1 MQCHK
6 IKIRSLYA
14 AQHFADL
21 NKTARDFCVS
31 ASSCWLPYNYRFHI
45 RGGATP
51 PRTSALIR
59 EALTVPPVSASNLRD
74 ATPPGLLARRQLA
87 SDDLPVVVRT
97 FIHAR
102 GKSQRF
108 DFVKNPTT
116 DSAEALPGICGVSV
130 FDAALHVSKHGR
142 SNAYEHPSERDNW
155 SERNERTH

>member
-1 MQCHK
+1 MNLFTSNGEKRAGLHQSNTRDSAPFLYS
-6 IKIRSLYA
+6 IRSSAYA
-14 AQHFADL
+14 
-21 NKTARDFCVS
+21 
-31 ASSCWLPYNYRFHI
+31 
-45 RGGATP
+45 
-51 PRTSALIR
+51 PRMSQALCC
-59 EALTVPPVSASNLRD
+59 EALTVPPVSANNLRD